1 MATSTFDRP
10 LEITDPEVV
19 LKLLAIA
26 ETEAPKEPFSK
37 YPYTDEVRKR
47 GEELIRRCLARSEP

>member
-26 ETEAPKEPFSK
+26 ETEPPSKPFSE
-37 YPYTDEVRKR
+37 YRYTDEVRKR
-47 GEELIRRCLARSEP
+47 GEEIFRICLSHSDP